1 MGEAFRLIRNH
12 EIYSG
17 EVPQPTS
24 AIGAN
29 PYDETAAGGT
39 TTLIINPKT
48 LEVVKDFVSL
58 SCTLVNYPGGRTPWG
73 SWISC
78 EETTLGQAER
88 TDKTGKKYVI
98 IQITWLLL

>member
-1 MGEAFRLIRNH
+1 MGDAFRLIRNH

-24 AIGAN
+24 AIGSN

-58 SCTLVNYPGGRTPWG
+58 SCTLVNCPGGRTPWG